1 MVELAN
7 DGLLQKAVL
16 EIVNQQPDEI
26 TVTEAQAKNSPGV
39 STKALNQKTSNALA
53 AGGTER
59 TGGASDTGKEVIR
72 FAVQFNPAELSVSAE
87 GEEFSEDYVS
97 DATGSGNTVSR
108 RQLSSRAR
116 VNFKLIFDDTDN
128 EDAFLSESARLHP
141 ETMNKNAGIYR
152 NSPDQILSARENR
165 QKKKE
170 HTVRKQVE
178 GLLATLRNEYTR
190 RVSFIWGTLCYSGY
204 LNTIQAEYTMF
215 NPEGHP
221 VRAEVR
227 IGILCMDEN
236 LEQGN
241 MGQWHKHYEAL
252 TESLRK

>member
-1 MVELAN
+1 MAELAN

-39 STKALNQKTSNALA
+39 STRALNQKTSDALA
-53 AGGTER
+53 SGG
-59 TGGASDTGKEVIR
+59 GGAADTGKEVIR

-87 GEEFSEDYVS
+87 GEDVSDDYVS
-97 DATGSGNTVSR
+97 DAAGSGNTISR

-116 VNFKLIFDDTDN
+116 VSFRLIFDDTDN

-141 ETMNKNAGIYR
+141 ETLNRNAGNYR
-152 NSPDQILSARENR
+152 NSPNQILSVRENR
-165 QKKKE
+165 KNKKE
-170 HTVRKQVE
+170 HTVRRQVE
-178 GLLATLRNEYTR
+178 GLLAALRNEYTR
-190 RVSFIWGTLCYSGY
+190 RVSFIWGRLCYSGY
-204 LNTIQAEYTMF
+204 LNTIQADYTMF
-215 NPEGHP
+215 NPEGNP
-221 VRAEVR
+221 IRAEVR

-241 MGQWHKHYEAL
+241 MGQWQKHYDEL
-252 TESLRK
+252 TENLRR